1 MGAAIRCEGLSRSFG
16 EVRALEALDLAV
28 PAGCIYGFL
37 GRNGAGKTTTLRL
50 LSGLARA
57 SAGKAF
63 VSDVEVK
70 PGGVA
75 SQRLLGFLPEEP
87 AFYGWLTPR
96 EHLEYA
102 ASIFALAPSGL
113 AGRIDE
119 VLRTV
124 GLEKERDR
132 RVAGFSRGMRQ
143 RLGLGLAL
151 VHQPSVLLLDEPTS
165 ALDPAG
171 RHEVIELIERLRG
184 TVTIFLSTHILSDVE
199 RVCDRIGI
207 LRQGRLLLDAPKAEV
222 LAQHAPTGALVEVE
236 TVDAMAA
243 LKAALE
249 AASWVRSVTIEGG
262 TTLRLAVT
270 DAPQGREELLALLVA
285 QRAPVVR
292 VEWRRPSLE
301 DVFLALSA

>member
-1 MGAAIRCEGLSRSFG
+1 MGLSRAYG
-16 EVRALEALDLAV
+16 GVQALQGLDLAV
-28 PAGCIYGFL
+28 PEGCIYGFL
-37 GRNGAGKTTTLRL
+37 GPNGAGKTTTLRL

-63 VSDVEVK
+63 VSEVEVK
-70 PGGVA
+70 PGGLA

-102 ASIFALAPSGL
+102 AAIFALTAPGL
-113 AGRIDE
+113 GGRIDE

-207 LRQGRLLLDAPKAEV
+207 LRQGRLLVNAPKAEV
-222 LAQHAPTGALVEVE
+222 LAQHAATGALVEVE
-236 TVDAMAA
+236 TAA
-243 LKAALE
+243 AVAPLKAALE
-249 AASWVRSVTIEGG
+249 AAPWVRSVAVEAG
-262 TTLRLAVT
+262 TTLRIAVT
-270 DAPQGREELLALLVA
+270 EAPNGREELLALLVA

-292 VEWRRPSLE
+292 LEWRRPSLE